1 MLCKTNKATPF
12 LNNKCTNKQNKNRA
26 KAKTLIQETKL
37 QHQAMEPPNT
47 IKQATKITNRQN
59 KITSL
64 NPCTFPT
71 TQSRSD
77 FPTAAILIFQ
87 ERKKK

>member
-1 MLCKTNKATPF
+1 MH
-12 LNNKCTNKQNKNRA
+12 KQTEQKSSKSQNPHPG
-26 KAKTLIQETKL
+26 TKL

-87 ERKKK
+87 ERKKKNRAQDIR